1 MPTVSNE
8 NVPLQLVVAPQ
19 SKDLKFRSFMMKL
32 SKEFKNDDLVEIK
45 YALKKTIPGG
55 KMESLRTPLQ
65 VFTELEERNILGPGK
80 LGDLRDLLDTI
91 DRPNLLSMVDD
102 FDDSTSAYPLKPKS
116 DNYLEKDGYRVA
128 IDRGRHF
135 ETTEGEFVEVRSGA
149 NYALTLINSNSH
161 RCVCNI
167 KIDGYEMFPNG
178 FLLKPKQES
187 TITRP
192 SREKKKFKFFAITD
206 APDGSGIN
214 KWRKDLNG
222 IIQVV
227 FTPERADMKIT
238 CVAQGAGTKVLSCS
252 DKTTDTDFYEMVC
265 MSFGATNA
273 TIMINK
279 WKPLGKKGVKLFEYG
294 VQDGSQVDVNLGGK
308 GGVAFTALSSVQNM
322 TVSKKNV
329 KQWRAGATT
338 LEDDSEQ
345 EFGTRYGYP
354 LDPTLAVTLNLRL
367 VAREDEI
374 PTPSTG
380 KCTPLARA
388 TLIPPPV
395 PT

>member
-8 NVPLQLVVAPQ
+8 NVPLQLVVAPR
-19 SKDLKFRSFMMKL
+19 SKVDLKYRSFKMKL
-32 SKEFKNDDLVEIK
+32 SDEFKNADLYRFK
-45 YALKKTIPGG
+45 FALKKTIAGG
-55 KMESLRTPLQ
+55 KMESLDTALE
-65 VFTELEERNILGPGK
+65 VFTLLEERNLVGPGN
-80 LGDLRDLLDTI
+80 LGTLQDLLNTI

-102 FDDSTSAYPLKPKS
+102 FDDSSSAYPLRPKS

-178 FLLKPKQES
+178 FLLKPKEKV

-227 FTPERADMKIT
+227 FTPEKDNMKIT
-238 CVAQGAGTKVLSCS
+238 CVAQGAGTKVLSCTDETS
-252 DKTTDTDFYEMVC
+252 DIDFHDMVC
-265 MSFGATNA
+265 TSFGATNA
-273 TIMINK
+273 TINIK
-279 WKPLGKKGVKLFEYG
+279 WKPLGKRGVKLLEYG
-294 VQDGSQVDVNLGGK
+294 FQDGCQVDIIFGGR
-308 GGVAFTALSSVQNM
+308 GGAAPQSLPSTQNMALS
-322 TVSKKNV
+322 KENV
-329 KQWRAGATT
+329 KFRAGATT

-345 EFGTRYGYP
+345 EFVNVDRFP
-354 LDPTLAVTLNLRL
+354 LDSTLAVSLNLRL
-367 VAREDEI
+367 VAREDVKPI
-374 PTPSTG
+374 PSTG

-395 PT
+395 PN